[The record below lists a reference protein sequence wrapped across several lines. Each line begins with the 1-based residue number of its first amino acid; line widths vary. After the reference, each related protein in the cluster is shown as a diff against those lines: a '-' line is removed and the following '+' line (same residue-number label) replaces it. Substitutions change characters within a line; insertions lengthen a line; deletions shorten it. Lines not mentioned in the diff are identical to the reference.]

1 MNSEGDNRVTSSPP
15 KLGGLSEGRGG
26 LKQHL
31 VRLNDSP
38 VARWTVLFIVAT
50 AMMMGYFVN
59 DVMSPLET
67 LLEASPSEGGL
78 GWKPGDYGF
87 FSGASGLINVFL
99 LMLFF
104 SGLILDKMGIRFTG
118 VLSCSLMVLGTLI
131 KYYAVTAGFP
141 PTAVVNFSLFT
152 LHFSL
157 PTSVAVASLGF
168 AVFGVGYE
176 MTGITV
182 SKAMVRWF
190 TGHELALAMGIQL
203 AMARLGT
210 AAALSIS
217 APIARHFTLST
228 PLLLSLSFLIIGL
241 LAFLVFCVMDR
252 RLDQRNAADNIDT
265 EEHGRTRNDKELCDI
280 ATEEHGITRNND
292 ELRDNPCCSVANKT
306 SDAEE
311 FRLLDIIVTLRNPGF
326 WLITLFCVLFYSA
339 VSPFLKFSTKL
350 MVMKYG
356 VDADLAGFFSSIAPF
371 GTILMTP
378 LFGLIYDRYGKGIT
392 LVITGALMLTAV
404 HFGFSLPMHSST
416 TAITLMVV
424 LSIAYSLAPAALW
437 PCVPKIIPLKCLG
450 TAYSMIFFIQNF
462 GRAIIPMFVGKAN
475 ETDPTYE
482 TSMLIFGFT
491 ALGAALT
498 AIAMFYVDRRQ
509 HYGLQLPN
517 IRK

>member
-1 MNSEGDNRVTSSPP
+1 VAETIR
-15 KLGGLSEGRGG
+15 
-26 LKQHL
+26 H
-31 VRLNDSP
+31 RLNDSP
-38 VARWTVLFIVAT
+38 FARWTVLFIVAT

-59 DVMSPLET
+59 DVMSPLEA
-67 LLEASPSEGGL
+67 LLEMPKAEGGL
-78 GWKPGDYGF
+78 GWTSSDYGF
-87 FSGASGLINVFL
+87 FSGSGSFINVFL

-118 VLSCSLMVLGTLI
+118 ILACSLMTLGTLV
-131 KYYAVTAGFP
+131 KYYAVTTDFGTSSVTFFG
-141 PTAVVNFSLFT
+141 TD
-152 LHFSL
+152 L
-157 PTSVAVASLGF
+157 PTSAAWASFGF

-217 APIARHFTLST
+217 APVARHFSLST
-228 PLLLSLSFLIIGL
+228 PLLVALAFLIIGL

-252 RLDQRNAADNIDT
+252 RLDDSRRSCSTSSSSSSN
-265 EEHGRTRNDKELCDI
+265 E
-280 ATEEHGITRNND
+280 NN
-292 ELRDNPCCSVANKT
+292 
-306 SDAEE
+306 EE
-311 FRLLDIIVTLRNPGF
+311 FRLSDIGITLRNPGF
-326 WLITLFCVLFYSA
+326 WLITIFCVLFYSA

-350 MVMKYG
+350 MVIKYG
-356 VDADLAGFFSSIAPF
+356 VDPDIAGFFSSIAPF

-378 LFGLIYDRYGKGIT
+378 LFGLVFDRFGRGVT

-404 HFGFSLPMHSST
+404 HFGFSLPMHSSAV
-416 TAITLMVV
+416 AIALMVV
-424 LSIAYSLAPAALW
+424 LSVGYSLAPAALW

-462 GRAIIPMFVGKAN
+462 GRAIIPMFVGRAN
-475 ETDPTYE
+475 ETDPSYT

-498 AIAMFYVDRRQ
+498 AIVMLYTDRKKG
-509 HYGLQLPN
+509 YGLQLPN
-517 IRK
+517 IKAQ

>member
-1 MNSEGDNRVTSSPP
+1 MEEVIR
-15 KLGGLSEGRGG
+15 
-26 LKQHL
+26 H
-31 VRLNDSP
+31 RLNDSP
-38 VARWTVLFIVAT
+38 IARWTVLFIVAT

-59 DVMSPLET
+59 DVMSPLEA
-67 LLEASPSEGGL
+67 LLEMPKAEGGL
-78 GWKPGDYGF
+78 GWTSSDYGF
-87 FSGASGLINVFL
+87 FSGSGSFINVFL

-118 VLSCSLMVLGTLI
+118 ILACSLMTLGTLV
-131 KYYAVTAGFP
+131 KYYAVTTDFGTSSVTFFG
-141 PTAVVNFSLFT
+141 TD
-152 LHFSL
+152 L
-157 PTSVAVASLGF
+157 PTSAAWASFGF

-217 APIARHFTLST
+217 APVARHFSLST
-228 PLLLSLSFLIIGL
+228 PLLVALAFLIIGL

-252 RLDQRNAADNIDT
+252 RLDDSRRYCSTSSSSSSN
-265 EEHGRTRNDKELCDI
+265 E
-280 ATEEHGITRNND
+280 NN
-292 ELRDNPCCSVANKT
+292 
-306 SDAEE
+306 EE
-311 FRLLDIIVTLRNPGF
+311 FRLSDIGITLRNPGF
-326 WLITLFCVLFYSA
+326 WLITIFCVLFYSA

-350 MVMKYG
+350 MVIKYG
-356 VDADLAGFFSSIAPF
+356 VDPDIAGFFSSIAPF

-378 LFGLIYDRYGKGIT
+378 LFGLVFDRFGRGVT

-404 HFGFSLPMHSST
+404 HFGFSLPMHSSAV
-416 TAITLMVV
+416 AIALMVV
-424 LSIAYSLAPAALW
+424 LSVGYSLAPAALW

-462 GRAIIPMFVGKAN
+462 GRAIIPMFVGRAN
-475 ETDPTYE
+475 ETDPSYT

-498 AIAMFYVDRRQ
+498 AIVMLYTDRKKG
-509 HYGLQLPN
+509 YGLQLPN
-517 IRK
+517 IKAQ

>member
-1 MNSEGDNRVTSSPP
+1 MAEAI
-15 KLGGLSEGRGG
+15 
-26 LKQHL
+26 QQ
-31 VRLNDSP
+31 RLNDSP

-59 DVMSPLET
+59 DIMSPLET
-67 LLEASPSEGGL
+67 LLEMPRSQGGL
-78 GWKPGDYGF
+78 GWTPSDYGF
-87 FSGASGLINVFL
+87 FSGAGSFINVFL

-104 SGLILDKMGIRFTG
+104 SGIILDKMGIRFTG
-118 VLSCSLMVLGTLI
+118 TLACSLMVLGTLI
-131 KYYAVTAGFP
+131 KYYAVTTDFGH
-141 PTAVVNFSLFT
+141 TEVSLFGT
-152 LHFSL
+152 HL
-157 PTSVAVASLGF
+157 PTSAAWASFGF
-168 AVFGVGYE
+168 AIFGVGYE

-190 TGHELALAMGIQL
+190 TGHELALAMGLQL
-203 AMARLGT
+203 AMARFGT

-217 APIARHFTLST
+217 APIARHYALST
-228 PLLLSLSFLIIGL
+228 PLLVALAFLIIGL

-252 RLDQRNAADNIDT
+252 RMDT
-265 EEHGRTRNDKELCDI
+265 PSLSCENS
-280 ATEEHGITRNND
+280 
-292 ELRDNPCCSVANKT
+292 PT
-306 SDAEE
+306 SDE
-311 FRLLDIIVTLRNPGF
+311 FHWSDIGVTLGNPGF

-356 VDADLAGFFSSIAPF
+356 VDPDLAGFFSSIAPF

-378 LFGLIYDRYGKGIT
+378 LFGLIYDKYGKGVT
-392 LVITGALMLTAV
+392 LVIIGALMLTAV

-416 TAITLMVV
+416 VAIALMVI
-424 LSIAYSLAPAALW
+424 LSIGYSLAPAALW

-462 GRAIIPMFVGKAN
+462 GRAIIPMFVGLAN
-475 ETDPTYE
+475 ETDPTYT

-491 ALGAALT
+491 ALGAAIT
-498 AIAMFYVDRRQ
+498 AIAMLYVDRKKE
-509 HYGLQLPN
+509 YGLQLPN

>member
-1 MNSEGDNRVTSSPP
+1 MPEAIR
-15 KLGGLSEGRGG
+15 
-26 LKQHL
+26 Q
-31 VRLNDSP
+31 RLNDSP
-38 VARWTVLFIVAT
+38 FARWTVLFIVAT

-67 LLEASPSEGGL
+67 LLEASPAEGGL
-78 GWKPGDYGF
+78 GWTPADYGF
-87 FSGASGLINVFL
+87 FSGSSGLINVFL

-118 VLSCSLMVLGTLI
+118 ILSCSLMVLGTLI
-131 KYYAVTAGFP
+131 KYYAVTADIPVDSTFQ
-141 PTAVVNFSLFT
+141 VSLFT

-157 PTSVAVASLGF
+157 PQSVAVASLGF

-190 TGHELALAMGIQL
+190 TGHELALAMGLQL
-203 AMARLGT
+203 AMARFGT

-217 APIARHFTLST
+217 APVARHFTLSA
-228 PLLLSLSFLIIGL
+228 PLLLSLAFLIIGL

-252 RLDQRNAADNIDT
+252 RLDVSQTNQT
-265 EEHGRTRNDKELCDI
+265 SQTSTTSH
-280 ATEEHGITRNND
+280 
-292 ELRDNPCCSVANKT
+292 T
-306 SDAEE
+306 SDDQ
-311 FRLLDIIVTLRNPGF
+311 FRFSDIGATLRNPGF

-356 VDADLAGFFSSIAPF
+356 VDADIAGFFSSIAPF

-378 LFGLIYDRYGKGIT
+378 LFGLVYDRDGKGVT

-404 HFGFSLPMHSST
+404 HFGFSLPMHSPT
-416 TAITLMVV
+416 IAIALMVV
-424 LSIAYSLAPAALW
+424 LSIGYSLAPAALW

-498 AIAMFYVDRRQ
+498 AILLWYVDRRQ
-509 HYGLQLPN
+509 AYGLQLPN
-517 IRK
+517 IRKSKLK

>member
-1 MNSEGDNRVTSSPP
+1 MRPSKEKINNSPF
-15 KLGGLSEGRGG
+15 
-26 LKQHL
+26 
-31 VRLNDSP
+31 
-38 VARWTVLFIVAT
+38 ARWTVLIIVAT

-67 LLEASPSEGGL
+67 LLELPKEQGGL
-78 GWKPGDYGF
+78 GWTPSDYGF
-87 FSGASGLINVFL
+87 FSGAGSFINVFL

-118 VLSCSLMVLGTLI
+118 TLACSLMALGTLI
-131 KYYAVTAGFP
+131 KYYAVTAEFGNEPIAF
-141 PTAVVNFSLFT
+141 LDYQ
-152 LHFSL
+152 L
-157 PTSVAVASLGF
+157 PASAIWASLGF
-168 AVFGVGYE
+168 AIFGVGYE
-176 MTGITV
+176 MTGISV

-217 APIARHFTLST
+217 APIARHYTLSM
-228 PLLLSLSFLIIGL
+228 PLLISLAFLIIGL

-252 RLDQRNAADNIDT
+252 KLDDSGQTTEDSADNT
-265 EEHGRTRNDKELCDI
+265 QYEEQFHFSDI
-280 ATEEHGITRNND
+280 
-292 ELRDNPCCSVANKT
+292 L
-306 SDAEE
+306 
-311 FRLLDIIVTLRNPGF
+311 VTLRNPGF

-356 VDADLAGFFSSIAPF
+356 VDPDIAGFFSSIAPF

-378 LFGLIYDRYGKGIT
+378 LFGLIYDRYGKGVT

-416 TAITLMVV
+416 IAIALMVT
-424 LSIAYSLAPAALW
+424 LSIGYSLAPAALW

-462 GRAIIPMFVGKAN
+462 GRAVIPMCVGRAN
-475 ETDPTYE
+475 ETDPTYT

-491 ALGAALT
+491 ALGAAVT
-498 AIAMFYVDRRQ
+498 AIAILVIDKKKN
-509 HYGLQLPN
+509 YGLQLPN
-517 IRK
+517 IKK

>member
-1 MNSEGDNRVTSSPP
+1 M
-15 KLGGLSEGRGG
+15 
-26 LKQHL
+26 
-31 VRLNDSP
+31 RLNDSP
-38 VARWTVLFIVAT
+38 IARWTVLIIVAT

-67 LLEASPSEGGL
+67 LLEMPRSEGGL
-78 GWKPGDYGF
+78 GWTPSNYGF
-87 FSGASGLINVFL
+87 FSGAGSFINVFL

-118 VLSCSLMVLGTLI
+118 VLACSLMVLGTLI
-131 KYYAVTAGFP
+131 KYYAVTTDFGESQ
-141 PTAVVNFSLFT
+141 FSVFN
-152 LHFSL
+152 SQL
-157 PTSVAVASLGF
+157 PVSAAVASLGF

-228 PLLLSLSFLIIGL
+228 PLLVSLSFLIIGL
-241 LAFLVFCVMDR
+241 LSFLVFCVMDR
-252 RLDQRNAADNIDT
+252 RLDVQP
-265 EEHGRTRNDKELCDI
+265 L
-280 ATEEHGITRNND
+280 
-292 ELRDNPCCSVANKT
+292 PSS
-306 SDAEE
+306 SDE
-311 FRLLDIIVTLRNPGF
+311 FRLSDILVTLRNPGF

-356 VDADLAGFFSSIAPF
+356 VDPDIAGFFSSIAPF

-378 LFGLIYDRYGKGIT
+378 LFGLVYDRYGKGVT
-392 LVITGALMLTAV
+392 LVISGALMLTAV
-404 HFGFSLPMHSST
+404 HFGFSIPMHSS
-416 TAITLMVV
+416 AIAIGLMVI
-424 LSIAYSLAPAALW
+424 LSIGYSLAPAALW

-462 GRAIIPMFVGKAN
+462 GRAIIPMFVGRAN
-475 ETDPTYE
+475 EADPSYSS
-482 TSMLIFGFT
+482 SMLIFGFT
-491 ALGAALT
+491 ALGATLT
-498 AIAMFYVDRRQ
+498 AIAMWYVDRRKG
-509 HYGLQLPN
+509 YGLQLPN
-517 IRK
+517 INK

>member
-1 MNSEGDNRVTSSPP
+1 MNIRDN
-15 KLGGLSEGRGG
+15 
-26 LKQHL
+26 
-31 VRLNDSP
+31 LNDSP
-38 VARWTVLFIVAT
+38 FARWTVLFIVAT

-67 LLEASPSEGGL
+67 LLEMPRSQGGL
-78 GWKPGDYGF
+78 GWTPSDYGF
-87 FSGASGLINVFL
+87 FSGAGSFINVFL

-118 VLSCSLMVLGTLI
+118 TLACSLMVIGTLI
-131 KYYAVTAGFP
+131 KLYAVTTDFGTTDVTFFN
-141 PTAVVNFSLFT
+141 T
-152 LHFSL
+152 HL
-157 PTSVAVASLGF
+157 PASAAWASFGF
-168 AVFGVGYE
+168 AIFGVGYE

-182 SKAMVRWF
+182 SKAIVRWF
-190 TGHELALAMGIQL
+190 TGHELALAMGLQL
-203 AMARLGT
+203 AMARFGT

-217 APIARHFTLST
+217 APIARHYTLST
-228 PLLLSLSFLIIGL
+228 PLLVALAFLIIGL

-252 RLDQRNAADNIDT
+252 RLDHRMIIASD
-265 EEHGRTRNDKELCDI
+265 EHGLTQ
-280 ATEEHGITRNND
+280 NNQD
-292 ELRDNPCCSVANKT
+292 LREDPCSSDANKD
-306 SDAEE
+306 SEE
-311 FRLLDIIVTLRNPGF
+311 FRFSDIGTTLRSPGF

-356 VDADLAGFFSSIAPF
+356 VDPDVAGFFSSIAPF

-378 LFGLIYDRYGKGIT
+378 LFGLIYDRYGKGVT

-416 TAITLMVV
+416 VAITLMVI
-424 LSIAYSLAPAALW
+424 LSVGFSLAPAALW

-450 TAYSMIFFIQNF
+450 TACSMIFFIQNF

-475 ETDPTYE
+475 EADPTYE

-498 AIAMFYVDRRQ
+498 AMAMWYVDRRQ
-509 HYGLQLPN
+509 GYGLQLPN

>member
-1 MNSEGDNRVTSSPP
+1 MSEAIQS
-15 KLGGLSEGRGG
+15 
-26 LKQHL
+26 
-31 VRLNDSP
+31 RLNDSP

-67 LLEASPSEGGL
+67 LLEMPIEEGGL
-78 GWKPGDYGF
+78 GWTPSDYGF
-87 FSGASGLINVFL
+87 FSGAGSFINVFL

-104 SGLILDKMGIRFTG
+104 SGIILDKMGIRFTG
-118 VLSCSLMVLGTLI
+118 VLACSLMVVGTMIKLI
-131 KYYAVTAGFP
+131 AVT
-141 PTAVVNFSLFT
+141 
-152 LHFSL
+152 H
-157 PTSVAVASLGF
+157 PTSALLHIPLFDIDMPVSVARTSLGF

-228 PLLLSLSFLIIGL
+228 PLLVALAFLIIGL

-252 RLDQRNAADNIDT
+252 RLDGDVKVTDSDDDF
-265 EEHGRTRNDKELCDI
+265 HWSDI
-280 ATEEHGITRNND
+280 
-292 ELRDNPCCSVANKT
+292 PM
-306 SDAEE
+306 
-311 FRLLDIIVTLRNPGF
+311 TLRNPGF

-356 VDADLAGFFSSIAPF
+356 IDPDIAGFFSSIAPF
-371 GTILMTP
+371 GTILLTP
-378 LFGLIYDRYGKGIT
+378 LFGLVYDRCGKGVT

-404 HFGFSLPMHSST
+404 HFGFSLPMHSSAV
-416 TAITLMVV
+416 AITLMVI
-424 LSIAYSLAPAALW
+424 LSVGYSLAPAALW

-462 GRAIIPMFVGKAN
+462 GRAVIPMFVGRAN
-475 ETDPTYE
+475 ETDPTY
-482 TSMLIFGFT
+482 TSSMLIFGFT

-498 AIAMFYVDRRQ
+498 AIAIYMVDRRKG
-509 HYGLQLPN
+509 YGLQLPN
-517 IRK
+517 ITKKD

>member
-1 MNSEGDNRVTSSPP
+1 MRPSKEKINNSPF
-15 KLGGLSEGRGG
+15 
-26 LKQHL
+26 
-31 VRLNDSP
+31 
-38 VARWTVLFIVAT
+38 ARWTVLIIVAT

-67 LLEASPSEGGL
+67 LLELPKELGGL
-78 GWKPGDYGF
+78 GWTPSDYGF
-87 FSGASGLINVFL
+87 FSGAGSFINVFL

-118 VLSCSLMVLGTLI
+118 TLACSLMALGTLI
-131 KYYAVTAGFP
+131 KYYAVTAEFGNEPIAFLDYQLP
-141 PTAVVNFSLFT
+141 ASAVW
-152 LHFSL
+152 
-157 PTSVAVASLGF
+157 ASLGF
-168 AVFGVGYE
+168 AIFGVGYE
-176 MTGITV
+176 MTGISV

-217 APIARHFTLST
+217 APIARHYTLSM
-228 PLLLSLSFLIIGL
+228 PLLISLAFLIIGL

-252 RLDQRNAADNIDT
+252 KLDDSGQTTEDSADNT
-265 EEHGRTRNDKELCDI
+265 QYEEQFHFSDI
-280 ATEEHGITRNND
+280 
-292 ELRDNPCCSVANKT
+292 L
-306 SDAEE
+306 
-311 FRLLDIIVTLRNPGF
+311 VTLRNPGF

-356 VDADLAGFFSSIAPF
+356 VDPDIAGFFSSIAPF

-378 LFGLIYDRYGKGIT
+378 LFGLIYDRYGKGVT

-404 HFGFSLPMHSST
+404 HFGFSLPIHSST
-416 TAITLMVV
+416 IAIALMVT
-424 LSIAYSLAPAALW
+424 LSIGYSLAPAALW

-450 TAYSMIFFIQNF
+450 TAYSMVFFIQNF
-462 GRAIIPMFVGKAN
+462 GRAVIPMCVGRAN
-475 ETDPTYE
+475 ETDPTYT

-491 ALGAALT
+491 ALGAAVT
-498 AIAMFYVDRRQ
+498 AIAILVIDKKKN
-509 HYGLQLPN
+509 YGLQLPN
-517 IRK
+517 IKK

>member
-1 MNSEGDNRVTSSPP
+1 MIN
-15 KLGGLSEGRGG
+15 
-26 LKQHL
+26 
-31 VRLNDSP
+31 RLNDSP
-38 VARWTVLFIVAT
+38 IARWTVLFIVAT

-67 LLEASPSEGGL
+67 LLEASPAEGGL
-78 GWKPGDYGF
+78 GWSPSEYGF
-87 FSGASGLINVFL
+87 FSGAGSFINVFL

-118 VLSCSLMVLGTLI
+118 TLACSLMLLGTLI

-141 PTAVVNFSLFT
+141 PTAEVNFSLFT
-152 LHFSL
+152 YHVSL
-157 PTSVAVASLGF
+157 PTSVAIASLGF
-168 AVFGVGYE
+168 AIFGVGYE

-190 TGHELALAMGIQL
+190 TGHELALAMGLQL

-217 APIARHFTLST
+217 APVARHFALST
-228 PLLLSLSFLIIGL
+228 PLLLSLSFLIVGL
-241 LAFLVFCVMDR
+241 LAFLVFFVMDR
-252 RLDQRNAADNIDT
+252 RLDASTTSQTSHTSQASDDQF
-265 EEHGRTRNDKELCDI
+265 HWSDI
-280 ATEEHGITRNND
+280 GT
-292 ELRDNPCCSVANKT
+292 
-306 SDAEE
+306 
-311 FRLLDIIVTLRNPGF
+311 TLRSPGF

-356 VDADLAGFFSSIAPF
+356 VDPDVAGFFSSIAPF

-378 LFGLIYDRYGKGIT
+378 LFGLIYDRYGKGVT

-416 TAITLMVV
+416 VAITLMVI
-424 LSIAYSLAPAALW
+424 LSVGYSLAPAALW

-498 AIAMFYVDRRQ
+498 ALAMWYVDRRQ
-509 HYGLQLPN
+509 GYGLQLPN

>member
-1 MNSEGDNRVTSSPP
+1 MNIRDN
-15 KLGGLSEGRGG
+15 
-26 LKQHL
+26 
-31 VRLNDSP
+31 LNDSP
-38 VARWTVLFIVAT
+38 FARWTVLFIVAT

-67 LLEASPSEGGL
+67 LLEMPRSQGGL
-78 GWKPGDYGF
+78 GWTPSDYGF
-87 FSGASGLINVFL
+87 FSGAGSFINVFL

-118 VLSCSLMVLGTLI
+118 TLACSLMVIGTLI
-131 KYYAVTAGFP
+131 KLYAVTTDFGTTDVTFFN
-141 PTAVVNFSLFT
+141 T
-152 LHFSL
+152 HL
-157 PTSVAVASLGF
+157 PASAAWASFGF
-168 AVFGVGYE
+168 AIFGVGYE

-182 SKAMVRWF
+182 SKAIVRWF
-190 TGHELALAMGIQL
+190 TGHELALAMGLQL
-203 AMARLGT
+203 AMARFGT

-217 APIARHFTLST
+217 APIARHYTLST
-228 PLLLSLSFLIIGL
+228 PLLVALAFLIIGL

-252 RLDQRNAADNIDT
+252 RLDHRMIIASD
-265 EEHGRTRNDKELCDI
+265 EHGLTQ
-280 ATEEHGITRNND
+280 NNQD
-292 ELRDNPCCSVANKT
+292 LREDPCSSDANKD
-306 SDAEE
+306 SEE
-311 FRLLDIIVTLRNPGF
+311 FRFSDIGTTLRSPGF

-356 VDADLAGFFSSIAPF
+356 VDPDVAGFFSSIAPF

-378 LFGLIYDRYGKGIT
+378 LFGLIYDRYGKGVT

-416 TAITLMVV
+416 VAITLMVI
-424 LSIAYSLAPAALW
+424 LSVGFSLAPAALW

-450 TAYSMIFFIQNF
+450 TACSMIFFIQNF

-491 ALGAALT
+491 ALCAALT
-498 AIAMFYVDRRQ
+498 ALAMWYVDRRQ
-509 HYGLQLPN
+509 GYGLQLPN

>member
-1 MNSEGDNRVTSSPP
+1 M
-15 KLGGLSEGRGG
+15 
-26 LKQHL
+26 
-31 VRLNDSP
+31 
-38 VARWTVLFIVAT
+38 ARWSVLFIVAT

-67 LLEASPSEGGL
+67 LLEMPRSQGGL
-78 GWKPGDYGF
+78 GWTPSDYGF
-87 FSGASGLINVFL
+87 FSGAGSFINVFL

-104 SGLILDKMGIRFTG
+104 SGIILDKMGIRFTG
-118 VLSCSLMVLGTLI
+118 TLACSLMVVGTLI
-131 KYYAVTAGFP
+131 KYYTVSSAPEGELFGMPAS
-141 PTAVVNFSLFT
+141 VVM
-152 LHFSL
+152 
-157 PTSVAVASLGF
+157 ASSGF
-168 AVFGVGYE
+168 AIFGVGYE

-217 APIARHFTLST
+217 APVARHFTLST
-228 PLLLSLSFLIIGL
+228 PLLVALSFLIIGL

-252 RLDQRNAADNIDT
+252 RLDEAHKSH
-265 EEHGRTRNDKELCDI
+265 EPHKPHE
-280 ATEEHGITRNND
+280 
-292 ELRDNPCCSVANKT
+292 P
-306 SDAEE
+306 SDDE
-311 FRLLDIIVTLRNPGF
+311 FRWSDIGVTLRSPGF

-356 VDADLAGFFSSIAPF
+356 VDPDIAGLFSSIAPF

-378 LFGLIYDRYGKGIT
+378 LFGYVYDKYGKGVT

-404 HFGFSLPMHSST
+404 HFGFSMPMHSST
-416 TAITLMVV
+416 VAIALMVM
-424 LSIAYSLAPAALW
+424 LSIGYSLAPAALW

-462 GRAIIPMFVGKAN
+462 GRAIIPMFVGRAN
-475 ETDPTYE
+475 ETDPTYT

-491 ALGAALT
+491 ALGAA
-498 AIAMFYVDRRQ
+498 AIAVAMLFVDR
-509 HYGLQLPN
+509 HKGYGLQLPN
-517 IRK
+517 IK

>member
-1 MNSEGDNRVTSSPP
+1 M
-15 KLGGLSEGRGG
+15 RG
-26 LKQHL
+26 K
-31 VRLNDSP
+31 LNDSP
-38 VARWTVLFIVAT
+38 VARWSVLFIVAT

-67 LLEASPSEGGL
+67 LLEMPRSQGGL
-78 GWKPGDYGF
+78 GWTPSDYGF
-87 FSGASGLINVFL
+87 FSGAGSFINVFL

-104 SGLILDKMGIRFTG
+104 SGIILDKMGIRFTG
-118 VLSCSLMVLGTLI
+118 TLACSLMVAGTLI
-131 KYYAVTAGFP
+131 KYYTVSTAPEGELFGMP
-141 PTAVVNFSLFT
+141 ASVVL
-152 LHFSL
+152 
-157 PTSVAVASLGF
+157 ASSGF
-168 AVFGVGYE
+168 AIFGVGYE

-217 APIARHFTLST
+217 APVARHFTLST
-228 PLLLSLSFLIIGL
+228 PLLVALSFLIIGL

-252 RLDQRNAADNIDT
+252 RLDEPNKSQEASDDEFRWS
-265 EEHGRTRNDKELCDI
+265 DI
-280 ATEEHGITRNND
+280 GIT
-292 ELRDNPCCSVANKT
+292 LRS
-306 SDAEE
+306 
-311 FRLLDIIVTLRNPGF
+311 PGF

-356 VDADLAGFFSSIAPF
+356 VDPDIAGLFSSIAPF

-378 LFGLIYDRYGKGIT
+378 LFGYVYDKYGKGVT

-404 HFGFSLPMHSST
+404 HFGFSMPMHSST
-416 TAITLMVV
+416 VAIALMVM
-424 LSIAYSLAPAALW
+424 LSIGYSLAPAALW

-462 GRAIIPMFVGKAN
+462 GRAIIPMFVGRAN
-475 ETDPTYE
+475 ETDPTYT

-491 ALGAALT
+491 ALGAA
-498 AIAMFYVDRRQ
+498 AIAVAMLFVDR
-509 HYGLQLPN
+509 HKGYGLQLPN
-517 IRK
+517 IKHQ

>member
-1 MNSEGDNRVTSSPP
+1 MTIQ
-15 KLGGLSEGRGG
+15 K
-26 LKQHL
+26 
-31 VRLNDSP
+31 LNDSP

-67 LLEASPSEGGL
+67 LLEMPRSQGGL
-78 GWKPGDYGF
+78 GWTPSDYGF
-87 FSGASGLINVFL
+87 FSGAGSFINVFL

-118 VLSCSLMVLGTLI
+118 TLACSLMVIGTLI
-131 KYYAVTAGFP
+131 KLYAVTTDFGTTDVTFFN
-141 PTAVVNFSLFT
+141 T
-152 LHFSL
+152 HL
-157 PTSVAVASLGF
+157 PASAAWASFGF
-168 AVFGVGYE
+168 AIFGVGYE

-182 SKAMVRWF
+182 SKAIVRWF
-190 TGHELALAMGIQL
+190 TGHELALAMGLQL
-203 AMARLGT
+203 AMARFGT

-217 APIARHFTLST
+217 APIARHYTLST
-228 PLLLSLSFLIIGL
+228 PLLVALAFLIIGL

-252 RLDQRNAADNIDT
+252 RLDHRMIIASD
-265 EEHGRTRNDKELCDI
+265 EHGLTQ
-280 ATEEHGITRNND
+280 NNQD
-292 ELRDNPCCSVANKT
+292 LREDPCSSDANKD
-306 SDAEE
+306 SEE
-311 FRLLDIIVTLRNPGF
+311 FRFSDIGTTLRSPGF

-356 VDADLAGFFSSIAPF
+356 VDPDVAGFFSSIAPF

-378 LFGLIYDRYGKGIT
+378 LFGLIYDRYGKGVT

-416 TAITLMVV
+416 VAITLMVI
-424 LSIAYSLAPAALW
+424 LSVGFSLAPAALW

-450 TAYSMIFFIQNF
+450 TACSMIFFIQNF

-475 ETDPTYE
+475 EADPTYE

-498 AIAMFYVDRRQ
+498 AMAMWYVDRRQ
-509 HYGLQLPN
+509 GYGLQLPN

>member
-1 MNSEGDNRVTSSPP
+1 MTEAIR
-15 KLGGLSEGRGG
+15 
-26 LKQHL
+26 H
-31 VRLNDSP
+31 RLNDSP
-38 VARWTVLFIVAT
+38 FARWTVLIIVAT

-67 LLEASPSEGGL
+67 LLELPKSQGGL
-78 GWKPGDYGF
+78 GWTPSDYGF
-87 FSGASGLINVFL
+87 FSGAGSFINVFL

-118 VLSCSLMVLGTLI
+118 VLACSLMAVGTLL
-131 KYYAVTAGFP
+131 KLYGVTTDFDTAEIAFFGFQ
-141 PTAVVNFSLFT
+141 
-152 LHFSL
+152 L
-157 PTSVAVASLGF
+157 PMSVAVASLGF

-217 APIARHFTLST
+217 APIARHFALST
-228 PLLLSLSFLIIGL
+228 PLLVSLAFLIIGL

-252 RLDQRNAADNIDT
+252 KLDDDST
-265 EEHGRTRNDKELCDI
+265 KST
-280 ATEEHGITRNND
+280 TD
-292 ELRDNPCCSVANKT
+292 ES
-306 SDAEE
+306 EE
-311 FRLLDIIVTLRNPGF
+311 FHWGDILVTLRNPGF

-356 VDADLAGFFSSIAPF
+356 VDPDIAGFFSSIAPL

-378 LFGLIYDRYGKGIT
+378 LFGAVYDKYGKGVT

-404 HFGFSLPMHSST
+404 HFGFSLPIHSST
-416 TAITLMVV
+416 IAIALMVT
-424 LSIAYSLAPAALW
+424 LSIGYSLAPAALW

-462 GRAIIPMFVGKAN
+462 GRAIIPMFVGRAN
-475 ETDPTYE
+475 ETDPTYT

-491 ALGAALT
+491 ALGAAVT
-498 AIAMFYVDRRQ
+498 AVGILLIDKHK

-517 IRK
+517 IKK

>member
-1 MNSEGDNRVTSSPP
+1 M
-15 KLGGLSEGRGG
+15 
-26 LKQHL
+26 
-31 VRLNDSP
+31 
-38 VARWTVLFIVAT
+38 ARWSVLFIVAT

-67 LLEASPSEGGL
+67 LLEMPRSQGGL
-78 GWKPGDYGF
+78 GWTPSDYGF
-87 FSGASGLINVFL
+87 FSGAGSFINVFL

-104 SGLILDKMGIRFTG
+104 SGIILDKMGIRFTG
-118 VLSCSLMVLGTLI
+118 TLACSLMVVGTLI
-131 KYYAVTAGFP
+131 KYYTVSSAPEGELFGMPAS
-141 PTAVVNFSLFT
+141 VVM
-152 LHFSL
+152 
-157 PTSVAVASLGF
+157 ASSGF
-168 AVFGVGYE
+168 AIFGVGYE

-217 APIARHFTLST
+217 APVARHFTLST
-228 PLLLSLSFLIIGL
+228 PLLVALSFLIIGL

-252 RLDQRNAADNIDT
+252 RLDEAHKSHEPHKPHEPSDDEFRWS
-265 EEHGRTRNDKELCDI
+265 DI
-280 ATEEHGITRNND
+280 GIT
-292 ELRDNPCCSVANKT
+292 LRS
-306 SDAEE
+306 
-311 FRLLDIIVTLRNPGF
+311 PGF

-356 VDADLAGFFSSIAPF
+356 VDPDIAGLFSSIAPF

-378 LFGLIYDRYGKGIT
+378 LFGYVYDKYGKGVT

-404 HFGFSLPMHSST
+404 HFGFSMPMHSST
-416 TAITLMVV
+416 VAIALMVM
-424 LSIAYSLAPAALW
+424 LSIGYSLAPAALW

-462 GRAIIPMFVGKAN
+462 GRAIIPMFVGRAN
-475 ETDPTYE
+475 ETDPTYT

-491 ALGAALT
+491 ALGAA
-498 AIAMFYVDRRQ
+498 AIAVAMLFVDR
-509 HYGLQLPN
+509 HKGYGLQLPN
-517 IRK
+517 IK

>member
-1 MNSEGDNRVTSSPP
+1 MTEAIR
-15 KLGGLSEGRGG
+15 
-26 LKQHL
+26 Q
-31 VRLNDSP
+31 RLNDSP
-38 VARWTVLFIVAT
+38 VARWTVLLIVAT

-67 LLEASPSEGGL
+67 LLEMPKEAGGL
-78 GWKPGDYGF
+78 GWTPSDYGF
-87 FSGASGLINVFL
+87 FSGSSGLINVFL

-118 VLSCSLMVLGTLI
+118 ILACSLMVLGTLL
-131 KYYAVTAGFP
+131 KLYGVMVDFGSDMVSFFGFE
-141 PTAVVNFSLFT
+141 
-152 LHFSL
+152 L
-157 PTSVAVASLGF
+157 PMSVAVASLGF
-168 AVFGVGYE
+168 AIFGVGYE

-217 APIARHFTLST
+217 APIARHFTLSM
-228 PLLLSLSFLIIGL
+228 PLLVSLAFLIIGL

-252 RLDQRNAADNIDT
+252 KLDS
-265 EEHGRTRNDKELCDI
+265 
-280 ATEEHGITRNND
+280 
-292 ELRDNPCCSVANKT
+292 SVSSQTTN
-306 SDAEE
+306 SEE
-311 FRLLDIIVTLRNPGF
+311 FHWSDIRVTLRNPGF

-350 MVMKYG
+350 MVIKYG
-356 VDADLAGFFSSIAPF
+356 VDTDIAGFFSSIAPF
-371 GTILMTP
+371 GTIMMTP
-378 LFGLIYDRYGKGIT
+378 IFGLINDRYGKGVT
-392 LVITGALMLTAV
+392 LVITGALMLTCV
-404 HFGFSLPMHSST
+404 HFGFSLPLHNST
-416 TAITLMVV
+416 IAIALMVI
-424 LSIAYSLAPAALW
+424 LSIGYSLAPAALW

-475 ETDPTYE
+475 ETDSSYT

-491 ALGAALT
+491 ALGAALI
-498 AIAMFYVDRRQ
+498 AVAMFYVNRQ
-509 HYGLQLPN
+509 KGYGLQLPN
-517 IRK
+517 IKS

>member
-1 MNSEGDNRVTSSPP
+1 MRPSKEKINNSPF
-15 KLGGLSEGRGG
+15 
-26 LKQHL
+26 
-31 VRLNDSP
+31 
-38 VARWTVLFIVAT
+38 ARWTVLIIVAP

-67 LLEASPSEGGL
+67 LLELPKEQGGL
-78 GWKPGDYGF
+78 GWTPSDYGF
-87 FSGASGLINVFL
+87 FSGAGSFINVFL

-118 VLSCSLMVLGTLI
+118 TLACSLMALGTLI
-131 KYYAVTAGFP
+131 KYYAVTAEFGNEPIAFLDYQLP
-141 PTAVVNFSLFT
+141 ASAVW
-152 LHFSL
+152 
-157 PTSVAVASLGF
+157 ASLGF
-168 AVFGVGYE
+168 AIFGVGYE
-176 MTGITV
+176 MTGISV

-217 APIARHFTLST
+217 APIARHYTLSM
-228 PLLLSLSFLIIGL
+228 PLLISLAFLIIGL

-252 RLDQRNAADNIDT
+252 KLDDSGQTTEDSADNT
-265 EEHGRTRNDKELCDI
+265 QYEEQFHFSDI
-280 ATEEHGITRNND
+280 
-292 ELRDNPCCSVANKT
+292 L
-306 SDAEE
+306 
-311 FRLLDIIVTLRNPGF
+311 VTLRNPGF

-356 VDADLAGFFSSIAPF
+356 VDPDIAGFFSSIAPF

-378 LFGLIYDRYGKGIT
+378 LFGLIYDRYGKGVT

-404 HFGFSLPMHSST
+404 HFGFSLPIHSST
-416 TAITLMVV
+416 IAIALMVV
-424 LSIAYSLAPAALW
+424 LSIGYSLAPAALW

-462 GRAIIPMFVGKAN
+462 GRAIIPMFVGRAN
-475 ETDPTYE
+475 ETDPTYT

-491 ALGAALT
+491 ALGAAMI
-498 AIAMFYVDRRQ
+498 AITMWYVDKRKG
-509 HYGLQLPN
+509 YGLQLPN

>member
-1 MNSEGDNRVTSSPP
+1 MREAVR
-15 KLGGLSEGRGG
+15 
-26 LKQHL
+26 
-31 VRLNDSP
+31 RLNDSP
-38 VARWTVLFIVAT
+38 VARWSVLFIVAT

-67 LLEASPSEGGL
+67 LLEASPAEGGL
-78 GWKPGDYGF
+78 GWTPGDYGF
-87 FSGASGLINVFL
+87 FSGSSGLINVFL

-118 VLSCSLMVLGTLI
+118 TLACSLMIIGTLI
-131 KYYAVTAGFP
+131 KYYAVTAGFT
-141 PTAVVNFSLFT
+141 PTDTFHFSLLTF
-152 LHFSL
+152 HFSL

-217 APIARHFTLST
+217 APVARHFTLST

-252 RLDQRNAADNIDT
+252 RLDN
-265 EEHGRTRNDKELCDI
+265 KELSKLSKLSSNQKELSSD
-280 ATEEHGITRNND
+280 NND
-292 ELRDNPCCSVANKT
+292 EFHF
-306 SDAEE
+306 SD
-311 FRLLDIIVTLRNPGF
+311 IGTTLRSPGF

-356 VDADLAGFFSSIAPF
+356 VDPDVAGFFSSIAPF

-378 LFGLIYDRYGKGIT
+378 LFGLIYDRYGKGVT

-416 TAITLMVV
+416 VAISLMVI
-424 LSIAYSLAPAALW
+424 LSVGYSLAPAALW

-498 AIAMFYVDRRQ
+498 AMAMWYVDRRQ
-509 HYGLQLPN
+509 GYGLQLPN

>member
-1 MNSEGDNRVTSSPP
+1 MNSDGDNKVTISPP
-15 KLGGLSEGRGG
+15 ESGGVSEGRGG

-31 VRLNDSP
+31 IRLNDSP
-38 VARWTVLFIVAT
+38 VARWSVLFIVAT

-67 LLEASPSEGGL
+67 LLEASPAKGGL
-78 GWKPGDYGF
+78 GWTPGDYGF
-87 FSGASGLINVFL
+87 FSGSSGLINVFL

-118 VLSCSLMVLGTLI
+118 TLACSLMIIGTLI
-131 KYYAVTAGFP
+131 KYYAVIAGFP
-141 PTAVVNFSLFT
+141 PTDTFHLSLFT
-152 LHFSL
+152 FHFSL

-217 APIARHFTLST
+217 APVARHFTLST

-252 RLDQRNAADNIDT
+252 HLDN
-265 EEHGRTRNDKELCDI
+265 KELSKLSKLSSNQKELSSD
-280 ATEEHGITRNND
+280 NND
-292 ELRDNPCCSVANKT
+292 EFHW
-306 SDAEE
+306 SD
-311 FRLLDIIVTLRNPGF
+311 IGMTLRSPGF

-356 VDADLAGFFSSIAPF
+356 VDPDVAGSFSSIAPF

-378 LFGLIYDRYGKGIT
+378 LFGLIYDRYGKGVT

-416 TAITLMVV
+416 VAITLMVI
-424 LSIAYSLAPAALW
+424 LSVGYSLAPAALW

-498 AIAMFYVDRRQ
+498 ALAMWYVDRRQ
-509 HYGLQLPN
+509 GYGLQLPN

>member
-1 MNSEGDNRVTSSPP
+1 MTAGIR
-15 KLGGLSEGRGG
+15 
-26 LKQHL
+26 QH
-31 VRLNDSP
+31 LNDSP
-38 VARWTVLFIVAT
+38 FARWTVLIIVAT

-67 LLEASPSEGGL
+67 LLELPQEQGGL
-78 GWKPGDYGF
+78 GWTPSDYGF
-87 FSGASGLINVFL
+87 FSGAGSFINVFL

-118 VLSCSLMVLGTLI
+118 VLACSLMALGTLL
-131 KYYAVTAGFP
+131 KLYGVTTDFGSAELTYFGY
-141 PTAVVNFSLFT
+141 
-152 LHFSL
+152 HL
-157 PTSVAVASLGF
+157 PMSVTVASLGF

-217 APIARHFTLST
+217 APIARQYTLST
-228 PLLLSLSFLIIGL
+228 PLLLSLAFLIIGL

-252 RLDQRNAADNIDT
+252 KLDESRASSTSNSIQAID
-265 EEHGRTRNDKELCDI
+265 EFHFSDI
-280 ATEEHGITRNND
+280 
-292 ELRDNPCCSVANKT
+292 L
-306 SDAEE
+306 
-311 FRLLDIIVTLRNPGF
+311 VTLRNPGF

-350 MVMKYG
+350 MIMKYG
-356 VDADLAGFFSSIAPF
+356 VDPDIAGFFSSIAPF

-378 LFGLIYDRYGKGIT
+378 LFGLIYDRYGKGVS

-404 HFGFSLPMHSST
+404 HFGFSLPIP
-416 TAITLMVV
+416 TAFGVDGGTFAIALMVT
-424 LSIAYSLAPAALW
+424 LSIGYSLAPAALW

-462 GRAIIPMFVGKAN
+462 GRAVIPMCVGRAN
-475 ETDPTYE
+475 ETDPTYT

-491 ALGAALT
+491 ALGAAVT
-498 AIAMFYVDRRQ
+498 AIAMLVIDKRK

>member
-1 MNSEGDNRVTSSPP
+1 MAETII
-15 KLGGLSEGRGG
+15 K
-26 LKQHL
+26 
-31 VRLNDSP
+31 RLNDSP

-67 LLEASPSEGGL
+67 LLEMPIEQGGL
-78 GWKPGDYGF
+78 GWSPSDYGF
-87 FSGASGLINVFL
+87 FSGAGSFINVFL

-118 VLSCSLMVLGTLI
+118 TLACSLMVVGTLI
-131 KYYAVTAGFP
+131 KYYAVTTDFGGSNVTF
-141 PTAVVNFSLFT
+141 FST
-152 LHFSL
+152 HL
-157 PTSVAVASLGF
+157 PASAAWASLGF

-176 MTGITV
+176 MTGISV

-190 TGHELALAMGIQL
+190 TGHELALAMGLQL

-217 APIARHFTLST
+217 APIARHFVLST
-228 PLLLSLSFLIIGL
+228 PLLVSLSFLIIGL

-252 RLDQRNAADNIDT
+252 KLDASGYSCEAD
-265 EEHGRTRNDKELCDI
+265 K
-280 ATEEHGITRNND
+280 
-292 ELRDNPCCSVANKT
+292 
-306 SDAEE
+306 AEE
-311 FRLLDIIVTLRNPGF
+311 FRLADIGITLRNPGF

-356 VDADLAGFFSSIAPF
+356 VDTDIAGFFSSIAPF

-378 LFGLIYDRYGKGIT
+378 LFGLIYDRYGKGVT
-392 LVITGALMLTAV
+392 LVITGALMLTLV
-404 HFGFSLPMHSST
+404 HFGFSLPIHSSAV
-416 TAITLMVV
+416 AIALMVI
-424 LSIAYSLAPAALW
+424 LSIGYSLAPAALW

-475 ETDPTYE
+475 ETDPTYT

-498 AIAMFYVDRRQ
+498 AVAMFYVNRQ
-509 HYGLQLPN
+509 KGYGLQLPN

>member
-1 MNSEGDNRVTSSPP
+1 MNSEGDNRVTLSPP
-15 KLGGLSEGRGG
+15 ELGGVSEGRGG

-31 VRLNDSP
+31 IRLNDSP

-78 GWKPGDYGF
+78 GWTPGDYGF

-141 PTAVVNFSLFT
+141 PSAIVNFSLFT
-152 LHFSL
+152 FHFSL

-252 RLDQRNAADNIDT
+252 RLDTSQT
-265 EEHGRTRNDKELCDI
+265 SQTS
-280 ATEEHGITRNND
+280 IT
-292 ELRDNPCCSVANKT
+292 STTSHT
-306 SDAEE
+306 SDDQ
-311 FRLLDIIVTLRNPGF
+311 FHWSDIGATLRNPGF

-356 VDADLAGFFSSIAPF
+356 VDADIAGFFSSIAPF

-378 LFGLIYDRYGKGIT
+378 LFGFVYDRYGKGVT

-416 TAITLMVV
+416 IAIALMLI
-424 LSIAYSLAPAALW
+424 LSIGYSMAPAALW

-491 ALGAALT
+491 ALGAALI
-498 AIAMFYVDRRQ
+498 AIAMYYVDRRQ

>member
-1 MNSEGDNRVTSSPP
+1 MRPGKE
-15 KLGGLSEGRGG
+15 KI
-26 LKQHL
+26 
-31 VRLNDSP
+31 NDSP
-38 VARWTVLFIVAT
+38 FARWTVLIIVAT

-67 LLEASPSEGGL
+67 LLEAPRSAGGL
-78 GWKPGDYGF
+78 GWTPSDYGF
-87 FSGASGLINVFL
+87 FSGAGSFINVFL

-118 VLSCSLMVLGTLI
+118 VLACSLMAAGTLL
-131 KYYAVTAGFP
+131 KLYGVTADFGAAEITVFGFQ
-141 PTAVVNFSLFT
+141 
-152 LHFSL
+152 L
-157 PTSVAVASLGF
+157 PMSVAVASLGF

-228 PLLLSLSFLIIGL
+228 PLLVSLAFLIIGL

-252 RLDQRNAADNIDT
+252 RLDESTPPLAPPLIGAGNT
-265 EEHGRTRNDKELCDI
+265 EREDSTLIGAGNCSAGFPSSGEGGTPTDVFPSSG
-280 ATEEHGITRNND
+280 EEGPGVEEINTV
-292 ELRDNPCCSVANKT
+292 P
-306 SDAEE
+306 SDEE
-311 FRLLDIIVTLRNPGF
+311 FHWRDILVTLRNPGF

-339 VSPFLKFSTKL
+339 VSPFLKFSTRL

-356 VDADLAGFFSSIAPF
+356 VDPDIAGFFSSIAPF

-378 LFGLIYDRYGKGIT
+378 LFGAIYDRYGRGVT
-392 LVITGALMLTAV
+392 LVITGAAMLAAV
-404 HFGFSLPMHSST
+404 HFGFSLPVHSST
-416 TAITLMVV
+416 VAIALMVV
-424 LSIAYSLAPAALW
+424 LSIGYSLAPAALW

-462 GRAIIPMFVGKAN
+462 GRAIIPMFVGRAN
-475 ETDPTYE
+475 ETDPTY
-482 TSMLIFGFT
+482 TSSMLIFGFT
-491 ALGAALT
+491 ALGAA
-498 AIAMFYVDRRQ
+498 AVAVGIKIVDSRK

-517 IRK
+517 IK

>member
-1 MNSEGDNRVTSSPP
+1 MAEVIR
-15 KLGGLSEGRGG
+15 
-26 LKQHL
+26 Q
-31 VRLNDSP
+31 RLNDSP
-38 VARWTVLFIVAT
+38 IARWTVLFIVAT

-59 DVMSPLET
+59 DVMSPLEA
-67 LLEASPSEGGL
+67 LLEMPKAEGGL
-78 GWKPGDYGF
+78 GWTSSDYGF
-87 FSGASGLINVFL
+87 FSGSGSFINVFL

-118 VLSCSLMVLGTLI
+118 VLACSLMVLGTLL
-131 KYYAVTAGFP
+131 KYYAVTTDFGTSSVAFFG
-141 PTAVVNFSLFT
+141 TQ
-152 LHFSL
+152 L
-157 PTSVAVASLGF
+157 PTSAAWASFGF

-228 PLLLSLSFLIIGL
+228 PLLVALAFLIIGL
-241 LAFLVFCVMDR
+241 LAFLVFCIMDR
-252 RLDQRNAADNIDT
+252 KLDKNGQEI
-265 EEHGRTRNDKELCDI
+265 EEQD
-280 ATEEHGITRNND
+280 
-292 ELRDNPCCSVANKT
+292 SS
-306 SDAEE
+306 SDE
-311 FRLLDIIVTLRNPGF
+311 FRFSDIIVTLRNPGF
-326 WLITLFCVLFYSA
+326 WLITIFCVLFYSA

-350 MVMKYG
+350 MVIKYG
-356 VDADLAGFFSSIAPF
+356 VDPDIAGFFSSIAPF

-378 LFGLIYDRYGKGIT
+378 LFGLVFDRFGRGVT

-404 HFGFSLPMHSST
+404 HFGFSLPMHSS
-416 TAITLMVV
+416 AIAIALMVV
-424 LSIAYSLAPAALW
+424 LSIGYSLAPAALW

-462 GRAIIPMFVGKAN
+462 GRAIIPMFVGRAN
-475 ETDPTYE
+475 ETDPSYT

-498 AIAMFYVDRRQ
+498 AIVMLYTDRKKG
-509 HYGLQLPN
+509 YGLQLPN
-517 IRK
+517 IKKA

>member
-1 MNSEGDNRVTSSPP
+1 MAEAIR
-15 KLGGLSEGRGG
+15 
-26 LKQHL
+26 Q
-31 VRLNDSP
+31 RLNDSP
-38 VARWTVLFIVAT
+38 FARWTVLFIVAT

-67 LLEASPSEGGL
+67 LLEMPKDQGGL
-78 GWKPGDYGF
+78 GWTSSDYGF
-87 FSGASGLINVFL
+87 FSGSSGLINVFL

-118 VLSCSLMVLGTLI
+118 TLACSLMAIGTLI
-131 KYYAVTAGFP
+131 KYYAVTANLDD
-141 PTAVVNFSLFT
+141 TISYSLFGIE
-152 LHFSL
+152 L
-157 PTSVAVASLGF
+157 PPSVAFASLGF
-168 AVFGVGYE
+168 AIFGVGYE

-228 PLLLSLSFLIIGL
+228 PLLVSLAFLIIGL

-252 RLDQRNAADNIDT
+252 KLDHSEECIVNSDDDSDN
-265 EEHGRTRNDKELCDI
+265 EKFRFSDI
-280 ATEEHGITRNND
+280 
-292 ELRDNPCCSVANKT
+292 L
-306 SDAEE
+306 
-311 FRLLDIIVTLRNPGF
+311 VTLRNPGF

-356 VDADLAGFFSSIAPF
+356 VDTDIAGFFSSIAPF

-378 LFGLIYDRYGKGIT
+378 LFGLVYDRYGKGVT

-404 HFGFSLPMHSST
+404 HFGFSLPIHSSAF
-416 TAITLMVV
+416 AILLMVV
-424 LSIAYSLAPAALW
+424 LSIGYSLAPAALW

-462 GRAIIPMFVGKAN
+462 GRAIIPMMVGRAN
-475 ETDPTYE
+475 QTDPSYT

-491 ALGAALT
+491 ALGAAL
-498 AIAMFYVDRRQ
+498 IAFAMLYVN
-509 HYGLQLPN
+509 HKKGYGLQLPN
-517 IRK
+517 IKK